1 MTVGKYSVPPSGTIV
16 LISMRYRVN
25 LSFHSCNY
33 GVFIVW
39 HVYNTWTP
47 VTINSA
53 GLRAM
58 LQTLE
63 DDADDVDDGGLWFK
77 QHSVIAHTARQSI
90 ACFERYVPWLYHFM
104 FW

>member
-1 MTVGKYSVPPSGTIV
+1 MTVRKYSILPSGTIAP
-16 LISMRYRVN
+16 ISTRYRVN

-33 GVFIVW
+33 GIFIVW

-53 GLRAM
+53 GRRAM

-63 DDADDVDDGGLWFK
+63 DDSDDVDDGGLWFQ
-77 QHSVIAHTARQSI
+77 QHGVITHTTR
-90 ACFERYVPWLYHFM
+90 
-104 FW
+104 